1 MYHHINMVRHIPSKV
16 VTPPSFL
23 QRNAPRESFVILC
36 LLIVSPQS
44 LFHRLAGGFCTMAM
58 KWFLAAF
65 LVCCLEFHTLHIW
78 GDKFDCNSAPIHPT
92 WGLGGRC
99 GKPCWGPQVG
109 LMGHSSMSFSDQR
122 TLMFSWYSLTMW
134 KTWLVDWLVVANFPG
149 QDLGGSHQGRQGGNL
164 TRVYGRRDRWRGQGE
179 NSMTLQSGFGSW
191 WVMVGWVAGL
201 GGLVRYLV
209 LVGGFTLYTS
219 VGAVAGRGREDH

>member
-1 MYHHINMVRHIPSKV
+1 MVRHIPSKV
-16 VTPPSFL
+16 VTAPSFL

-109 LMGHSSMSFSDQR
+109 LMGHFSMSFSDQR
-122 TLMFSWYSLTMW
+122 IQCGVAWCCLIDRPCVLCTGNPIDVFLIFPYNAEDLTC
-134 KTWLVDWLVVANFPG
+134 
-149 QDLGGSHQGRQGGNL
+149 R
-164 TRVYGRRDRWRGQGE
+164 
-179 NSMTLQSGFGSW
+179 
-191 WVMVGWVAGL
+191 
-201 GGLVRYLV
+201 
-209 LVGGFTLYTS
+209 LVGCRKLSWTRSGWLS
-219 VGAVAGRGREDH
+219 PRSARW